1 MRHLSLDQLQTLVT
15 IADLGTLAAASQAL
29 HLAPPTISL
38 HISELEARLGTTL
51 LLRGRRG
58 ARPTA
63 AGQALIDDGRRLL
76 KNADDAQARVRQ
88 IAEGRAGKVRLGTS
102 TGVVVHLLP
111 QVLRELARHSPD
123 IDVELSILG
132 STETMA
138 KLQAGQLEIG
148 IVALPQASH
157 DELTLRPWR
166 SDAMMAFLPAD
177 WDAPELV
184 TPAWLA
190 GHPLISNDSSTQMYR
205 LTANWFA
212 EAGLQPRARIE
223 LNYTEAMKS
232 LVAAGYGV
240 AVLPLEQPYLAGSSQ
255 GLQIKPLAPALTRHL
270 GMAHKPAAQ
279 LDAASRAVL
288 EALEASAQPAV

>member
-58 ARPTA
+58 AKPTA

-76 KNADDAQARVRQ
+76 KDADDAQARVRR

-184 TPAWLA
+184 TPPWLA